1 MDDRPQ
7 SGERRSFEQTSPF
20 YRPLWRRIAITLGVA
35 VWLGFELYGGSGLW
49 IAIAGAML
57 CYAVWIFFLS
67 WPKTPD
73 NPPQ

>member
-7 SGERRSFEQTSPF
+7 SGERRPYEQTSPF
-20 YRPLWRRIAITLGVA
+20 YRPLWRRVAITLGVA
-35 VWLGFELYGGSGLW
+35 LWLGFELYVGGGLW
-49 IAIAGAML
+49 AVIAGAML
-57 CYAVWIFFLS
+57 CYAVWTFFLS